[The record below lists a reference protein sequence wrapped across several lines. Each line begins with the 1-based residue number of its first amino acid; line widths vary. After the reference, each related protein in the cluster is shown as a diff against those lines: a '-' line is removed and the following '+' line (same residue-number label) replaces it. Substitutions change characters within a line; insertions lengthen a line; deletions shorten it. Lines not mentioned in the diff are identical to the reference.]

1 MKIRALKNYRAQIED
16 RLRAECA
23 ELVRSLEEA
32 EAERA
37 RLEADEERQAQAF
50 LAHSA
55 SGIKP
60 DEASMY
66 VAGIEVLSSVV
77 AKAREREA
85 LLRVAVGQKQAELIE
100 TSRERRKLEM
110 LDERRERAARSTEA
124 RRTQQ
129 RLDEIAARRFYTD
142 KGAV

>member
-1 MKIRALKNYRAQIED
+1 MKVRVLKNYRAQVED
-16 RLRAECA
+16 RLRAEYA
-23 ELVRSLEEA
+23 ELARSLNEA

-37 RLEADEERQAQAF
+37 GLEADEERRAQAF
-50 LAHSA
+50 MALSI

-60 DEASMY
+60 DEAALH
-66 VAGIEVLSSVV
+66 VAGIEALASVV

-100 TSRERRKLEM
+100 ASKERRKLEM
-110 LDERRERAARSTEA
+110 LEERREREARSTEA
-124 RRTQQ
+124 RRAQQ
-129 RLDEIAARRFYTD
+129 RLDEIAARRSYTD

>member
-1 MKIRALKNYRAQIED
+1 MKVRALKNYRAQVED
-16 RLRAECA
+16 RLKADHA

-32 EAERA
+32 EAARA
-37 RLEADEERQAQAF
+37 GLEADEERRAQAF

-60 DEASMY
+60 DEAAVY
-66 VAGIEVLSSVV
+66 VAGIEALSSVV
-77 AKAREREA
+77 AKAKEREA
-85 LLRVAVGQKQAELIE
+85 ILRVAVEQKQAELME
-100 TSRERRKLEM
+100 ASRERRKLEM
-110 LDERRERAARSTEA
+110 LEERREREARSTEA

-129 RLDEIAARRFYTD
+129 RLDEIAARRSYTD